1 MLILK
6 HTALVCASE
15 ENADIFYKKLLG
27 LKKESQKT
35 LPRNLSAAI
44 FSVNKE
50 LQIINYIGD
59 SSAFE
64 IFIDSQSQGRPR
76 QIEHTCIEFE
86 DRVAFL
92 NACQDLGVKT
102 NLVQKEENEM
112 LKYKN
117 FGRKSLT
124 ELVEK
129 LDEMG
134 LHFGMDIS
142 KYLQEEV

>member
-1 MLILK
+1 MLKIK

-15 ENADIFYKKLLG
+15 ENADNFYKKLLG
-27 LKKESQKT
+27 LKKADQKT

-44 FSVNKE
+44 FGVNKE

-76 QIEHTCIEFE
+76 QIEHTCIEIE

-92 NACQDLGVKT
+92 DACQVLGVKT
-102 NLVQKEENEM
+102 NPVQKEEKTLIFVHEFDGNLFEI
-112 LKYKN
+112 KC
-117 FGRKSLT
+117 RK
-124 ELVEK
+124 V
-129 LDEMG
+129 
-134 LHFGMDIS
+134 
-142 KYLQEEV
+142 

>member
-15 ENADIFYKKLLG
+15 ENADNFYKKLLG
-27 LKKESQKT
+27 LKKTGQKT

-50 LQIINYIGD
+50 LKIINYIGD

-76 QIEHTCIEFE
+76 QIEHTCIEIE

-102 NLVQKEENEM
+102 NLVQKEE
-112 LKYKN
+112 
-117 FGRKSLT
+117 KSLIFVHDFDGNLF
-124 ELVEK
+124 EIKCRKV
-129 LDEMG
+129 
-134 LHFGMDIS
+134 
-142 KYLQEEV
+142 